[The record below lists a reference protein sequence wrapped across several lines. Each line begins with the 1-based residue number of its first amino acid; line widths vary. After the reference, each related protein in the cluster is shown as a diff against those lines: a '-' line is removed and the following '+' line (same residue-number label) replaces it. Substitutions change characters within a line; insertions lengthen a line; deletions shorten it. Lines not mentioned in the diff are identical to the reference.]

1 MNGVAMSEHVRVTTS
16 GGIMEVRLD
25 RPERRNALTVA
36 MYQGMADALA
46 AAEADPSVRV
56 VLLCGNGESFTA
68 GNDLK
73 DFSDPPPQTGERA
86 SSAFLRRISSASRV
100 LVAAVQG
107 HAVGVGT
114 TMLLHCDFVVAAE
127 NARLHLPFVNLGLV
141 PEAASSLL
149 LPRAIGHK
157 RAAEM
162 FILGEPLDAATA
174 RDWGLVNR
182 VVPLQDLATAAR
194 DLAAAIAAR
203 APAAVRLTKALMK
216 SATATV
222 PERMAEEGVHFS
234 AQLKSP
240 EVKEAIAA
248 FFEKRRPDFSAF

>member
-1 MNGVAMSEHVRVTTS
+1 MSDHVKVSTA

-25 RPERRNALTVA
+25 RPDKRNALTVA
-36 MYQGMADALA
+36 MYQAMADALA
-46 AAEADPSVRV
+46 AAESDPAVRV
-56 VLLCGNGESFTA
+56 VLLSGSGESFTA

-73 DFSDPPPQTGERA
+73 DFAAPPPQTGEKA
-86 SSAFLRRISSASRV
+86 SSQFLRRISSSSRIV
-100 LVAAVQG
+100 VAAVQG
-107 HAVGVGT
+107 NAVGVGT
-114 TMLLHCDFVVAAE
+114 TLLLHCDFVVAAE
-127 NARLHLPFVNLGLV
+127 DARLHLPFVNLGLV

-157 RAAEM
+157 RAAEL
-162 FILGEPLDAATA
+162 FILGEPIDAATA
-174 RDWGLVNR
+174 LAWGLVNR
-182 VVPLQDLATAAR
+182 VVPVDALATAAR
-194 DLAAAIAAR
+194 DLAAAIASR

-222 PERMAEEGVHFS
+222 PARMDEEAIHFG

-248 FFEKRRPDFSAF
+248 FFERRKPDFSAF